1 MNLFRNIFSCPEN
14 NGTVLVS
21 ILLVALAT
29 SLLIIANP
37 GFFSH
42 DEWDKY
48 DHVMQHGLANYLS
61 EYLRVRPS
69 TEFGVPMRPV
79 SFLVQGLVAKYMNTY
94 PVLVHLVDVL
104 MHAAVAIL
112 LFRVMIRMHPNR
124 QFAWASALLLIVSPL
139 AAFSVA
145 WPAALMDRLYIL
157 FGLVAFISAF
167 EYIVQKRGTI
177 QLVVIFV
184 ASTLAI
190 LSKETGFI
198 LPLVVFIFPLFKYV
212 FFQDKRLWVAFVVWC
227 IPISFFLI
235 YRLPALI
242 NSIGGAA
249 SSPYAAS
256 LNNIPDGLAVYAL
269 FPFLWTVS
277 EAHIVFGQPTFRLWF
292 AGIAHAELVLM

>member
-177 QLVVIFV
+177 QLVVI
-184 ASTLAI
+184 L
-190 LSKETGFI
+190 
-198 LPLVVFIFPLFKYV
+198 
-212 FFQDKRLWVAFVVWC
+212 
-227 IPISFFLI
+227 
-235 YRLPALI
+235 
-242 NSIGGAA
+242 
-249 SSPYAAS
+249 
-256 LNNIPDGLAVYAL
+256 
-269 FPFLWTVS
+269 
-277 EAHIVFGQPTFRLWF
+277 
-292 AGIAHAELVLM
+292 